1 MRGDGTL
8 AVAPGSAAAIVGDTW
23 TFTPGFVLTLS
34 GALTLPS
41 TVMIVVDGP
50 IPAGRMNLVDF
61 RGATIANLDEVNFVL
76 VGGDATDRVTL
87 RNGWSIQPGHR
98 EHFDAP
104 VIRAVNG

>member
-1 MRGDGTL
+1 
-8 AVAPGSAAAIVGDTW
+8 
-23 TFTPGFVLTLS
+23 VLTLS

-76 VGGDATDRVTL
+76 VGGDATDRVSL
-87 RNGWSIQPGHR
+87 RGGWLYTTGSQGTFMMLR
-98 EHFDAP
+98 
-104 VIRAVNG
+104 